1 MPNPSNEN
9 CWLQKQRF
17 SKGALIVNSKLNGQ
31 NIGYPGQPDAIDWF
45 VQMMK
50 KAAPK
55 MSQDDLKTIE
65 TALRSF
71 KRT

>member
-9 CWLQKQRF
+9 CWLQKRRF
-17 SKGALIVNSKLNGQ
+17 SKGPLIVNSKLDGQ
-31 NIGYPGQPDAIDWF
+31 NIGYPGQPNEIDWF

-55 MSQDDLKTIE
+55 MSQDDVKTIE
-65 TALRSF
+65 KVLRSIA
-71 KRT
+71 KT